1 MEYQFRPNFERS
13 PNLQDIIN
21 SYSSARE
28 ALDAGNHYI
37 ALLKARA
44 ENQTE
49 IENAALI
56 MCGAI
61 KRGIDGL
68 KRGTLIQEAY
78 GQWCLGNNVVA
89 GEILKNFQGSSNLV
103 SLLKKPAINVLILYG
118 PHTKHHVPAEELE
131 GFQIIRAMLKSDE
144 TSPPLS
150 DIIPQ

>member
-28 ALDAGNHYI
+28 ALDSGNHYI
-37 ALLKARA
+37 ALLKARD

-68 KRGTLIQEAY
+68 NPGVLPQEAY
-78 GQWCLGNNVVA
+78 GQWCLGNKLEA
-89 GEILKNFQGSSNLV
+89 AKILENYQGFKNLI
-103 SLLKKPAINVLILYG
+103 SLLKKPAIKILIVL
-118 PHTKHHVPAEELE
+118 
-131 GFQIIRAMLKSDE
+131 
-144 TSPPLS
+144 
-150 DIIPQ
+150 